1 MPIFKVGQL
10 VRDAA
15 GSATESEG
23 IPGFGAGIIT
33 RLWTH
38 KFGGQPGADVRFF
51 HTSGDPTPV
60 FLRDLE
66 HLEAK

>member
-15 GSATESEG
+15 GSATAEG

-51 HTSGDPTPV
+51 HTSGDPTPI

>member
-1 MPIFKVGQL
+1 MPVFKVGQL
-10 VRDAA
+10 VRD
-15 GSATESEG
+15 TTPRSELG
-23 IPGFGAGIIT
+23 TGIIT

-51 HTSGDPTPV
+51 LTSGDPMPI
-60 FLRDLE
+60 FLRDIE

>member
-10 VRDAA
+10 VREETDRGLRA
-15 GSATESEG
+15 EG
-23 IPGFGAGIIT
+23 IPGFGTGIIT
-33 RLWTH
+33 RLWSH
-38 KFGGQPGADVRFF
+38 KFGGNPGADVRFF
-51 HTSGDPTPV
+51 GLGNRPMPI

>member
-10 VRDAA
+10 VREAHDARR
-15 GSATESEG
+15 TL
-23 IPGFGAGIIT
+23 GFPELGTGIIT

-51 HTSGDPTPV
+51 LTSGDPMPI

>member
-10 VRDAA
+10 VRE
-15 GSATESEG
+15 ATDRGLRAEG
-23 IPGFGAGIIT
+23 TPGLGTGIIT

-51 HTSGDPTPV
+51 LTSGDPMPI

>member
-10 VRDAA
+10 VREAQR
-15 GSATESEG
+15 GGIGMG
-23 IPGFGAGIIT
+23 IPGLGTGIIT

-51 HTSGDPTPV
+51 HDAGDPMPI